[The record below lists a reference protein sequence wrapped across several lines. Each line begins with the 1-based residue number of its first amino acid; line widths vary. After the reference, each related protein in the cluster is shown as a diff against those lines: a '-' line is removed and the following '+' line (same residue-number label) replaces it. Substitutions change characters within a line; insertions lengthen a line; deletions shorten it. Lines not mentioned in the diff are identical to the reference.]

1 MFRVRLVFYFHLFT
15 RCFSLFGKCGFQYN
29 LLTVANLA
37 KKKLSDGN
45 EKLLVFAKNT
55 CKTILPTVAAER
67 VGACDQLGVV
77 MSIIRRRGFVWRIGV
92 FESVTYT

>member
-15 RCFSLFGKCGFQYN
+15 RCFSLFGKCRFRYN
-29 LLTVANLA
+29 LLTVATLA
-37 KKKLSDGN
+37 KKLSDGN
-45 EKLLVFAKNT
+45 EKLLVFAKNS

-67 VGACDQLGVV
+67 VGACGQLGVV
-77 MSIIRRRGFVWRIGV
+77 LSIIRQRGFVWGIGV